1 MNSNIQRTS
10 AYKPAL
16 FYFCI
21 FCLGWITLLLYAG
34 GFTTTIRA
42 GMAFLDW
49 PLSNGSINP
58 EGWTVESDMRAEHSH
73 RLLGMIIGNLSLV
86 LLLWIWLREER
97 SAVRMLARLLVLVVI
112 LQGVLGGARVR
123 FDWLVTEADNNLVG
137 QSFAVIHACG
147 AMVVLGIL
155 VSITILSSRRWIER
169 DGGLTEPVACSAPQ
183 WGIISTIGIFLQV
196 LLGAIMRHAEAG
208 LAIVKFPLAQPGSL
222 LPAYWNFDVG
232 IHFAHRVGAVMVT
245 VLLLI
250 FLTKLWNHDATR
262 RALFWGLLAVL
273 GLLCVQIYL
282 GALTIWTVRNPY
294 VATIHHLIG
303 AFLLASTWAL
313 TLFTYRLRKRS

>member
-1 MNSNIQRTS
+1 
-10 AYKPAL
+10 
-16 FYFCI
+16 
-21 FCLGWITLLLYAG
+21 ITLLLYAG

-73 RLLGMIIGNLSLV
+73 RLLGMIIGNLSLI
-86 LLLWIWLREER
+86 LLLWTWLREER

-169 DGGLTEPVACSAPQ
+169 DGGLTEPVPCSARQ

-222 LPAYWNFDVG
+222 LPVYWDFDVG

-262 RALFWGLLAVL
+262 RALFWGVLAVL

-282 GALTIWTVRNPY
+282 GALTIWTVRNSY
-294 VATIHHLIG
+294 VATIHHLVG
-303 AFLLASTWAL
+303 AFLLASTWGL
-313 TLFTYRLRKRS
+313 TLFTYKLRKPC

>member
-21 FCLGWITLLLYAG
+21 FCLGWITLLLFAG

-58 EGWTVESDMRAEHSH
+58 DGWTSESDKMAEHSH
-73 RLLGMIIGNLSLV
+73 RLLGMKIGFLSIGLFA
-86 LLLWIWLREER
+86 WTWLREQR
-97 SAVRMLARLLVLVVI
+97 STVRMLARVLLLVII

-123 FDWLVTEADNNLVG
+123 FDWLVTEAETNLLG

-155 VSITILSSRRWIER
+155 VSITILCSRRWIER
-169 DGGLTEPVACSAPQ
+169 DGGLSDPVRASTRT
-183 WGIISTIGIFLQV
+183 WGLMATIGIFLQV
-196 LLGAIMRHAEAG
+196 LAGAIMRHAEAG
-208 LAIVKFPLAQPGSL
+208 LAIVTFPLSQPGSI
-222 LPAYWNFDVG
+222 LPAYWNFDVS
-232 IHFAHRVGAVMVT
+232 IHFAHRVGAVIVT
-245 VLLLI
+245 ALLLV
-250 FLTKLWNHDATR
+250 FLTKLWNQDAAR
-262 RALFWGLLAVL
+262 KALFGGVLAVL